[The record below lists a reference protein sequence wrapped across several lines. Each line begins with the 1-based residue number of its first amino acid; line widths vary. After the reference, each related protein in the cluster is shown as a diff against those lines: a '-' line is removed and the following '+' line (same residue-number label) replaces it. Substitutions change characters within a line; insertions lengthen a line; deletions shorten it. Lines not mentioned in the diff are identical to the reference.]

1 MATTQ
6 LAKWGNSLAVRIP
19 KAVAEDAQLREGE
32 PVTLT
37 VAREGSLVIR
47 SARRKHRLSRLVSR
61 ITAKNRHEESDW
73 GEPQGR
79 AVTPGRSGFGRF

>member
-32 PVTLT
+32 PVTVT
-37 VAREGSLVIR
+37 AAIEGGLVIKR
-47 SARRKHRLSRLVSR
+47 ARRKYALRQLVAR
-61 ITAKNRHEESDW
+61 ITASNRHEETDW
-73 GEPQGR
+73 GKPEGNELW
-79 AVTPGRSGFGRF
+79 